1 MNNDVNVEQV
11 YKIILHRT
19 NNQKVSKLIT
29 DIEFK
34 YTCLDDEIMRFFH
47 NKKND
52 CIQCDAKFD
61 NHDDLVK
68 HVRHEHHKTIVICQQ
83 CKREFIHEKDRL
95 HHAREEHKH
104 KLEERSRKDSHPE
117 EYKTQSRVD
126 AFRSRFSD
134 KL

>member
-1 MNNDVNVEQV
+1 MSV
-11 YKIILHRT
+11 YAKSFYIKPIMF
-19 NNQKVSKLIT
+19 NKVSKQIVHV
-29 DIEFK
+29 EFK
-34 YTCLDDEIMRFFH
+34 YTCNISKIMKFFH

-52 CIQCDAKFD
+52 CIQCDSKFD

-68 HVRHEHHKTIVICQQ
+68 HVRHKHHKTIVVCQY
-83 CKREFIHEKDRL
+83 CKKEFIHEKDRL

>member
-1 MNNDVNVEQV
+1 MIKSN
-11 YKIILHRT
+11 
-19 NNQKVSKLIT
+19 KVSKLIT

>member
-1 MNNDVNVEQV
+1 MNKDVNFERV
-11 YKIILHRT
+11 YKIILHKT
-19 NNQKVSKLIT
+19 NESSKMIT

-34 YTCLDDEIMRFFH
+34 YIDLKEKIMKLFH
-47 NKKND
+47 SKKND
-52 CIQCDAKFD
+52 CIQCNAKFD

-68 HVRHEHHKTIVICQQ
+68 HVRHEHHKTIVTCQY
-83 CKREFIHEKDRL
+83 CKKEFIHEKDRL
-95 HHAREEHKH
+95 HHSREEHKH
-104 KLEERSRKDSHPE
+104 MLDERSRKKSHPE

>member
-1 MNNDVNVEQV
+1 MNRIS
-11 YKIILHRT
+11 KSIIR
-19 NNQKVSKLIT
+19 
-29 DIEFK
+29 IEFK
-34 YTCLDDEIMRFFH
+34 YTCILKDYMIFFH

-61 NHDDLVK
+61 NHADLVK
-68 HVRHEHHKTIVICQQ
+68 HVRHEHNKTIVICQY
-83 CKREFIHEKDRL
+83 CKKEFIHEKDRL

-104 KLEERSRKDSHPE
+104 KLEDRSRRNSHPD

-126 AFRSRFSD
+126 VFRSRFSD

>member
-1 MNNDVNVEQV
+1 MNMQ
-11 YKIILHRT
+11 
-19 NNQKVSKLIT
+19 
-29 DIEFK
+29 
-34 YTCLDDEIMRFFH
+34 FFH

-52 CIQCDAKFD
+52 CIQCDTKFD
-61 NHDDLVK
+61 NHDDLVR
-68 HVRHEHHKTIVICQQ
+68 HVRHEHNKTIVICQY
-83 CKREFIHEKDRL
+83 CKKEFIHEKDRL

-126 AFRSRFSD
+126 AFRSRFGD

>member
-1 MNNDVNVEQV
+1 M
-11 YKIILHRT
+11 
-19 NNQKVSKLIT
+19 IT

-34 YTCLDDEIMRFFH
+34 YTYQDDQIVRFFH

-52 CIQCDAKFD
+52 CTQCSMKFD
-61 NHDDLVK
+61 SHDDLVK

>member
-1 MNNDVNVEQV
+1 V
-11 YKIILHRT
+11 
-19 NNQKVSKLIT
+19 IT
-29 DIEFK
+29 YIEFK
-34 YTCLDDEIMRFFH
+34 YTGLEDKIMKFFH

-61 NHDDLVK
+61 NHEELVK
-68 HVRHEHHKTIVICQQ
+68 HVRHKHHKTIVTCQY
-83 CKREFIHEKDRL
+83 CKKEFIHEKDRL

-104 KLEERSRKDSHPE
+104 KLEERSRKESHPE

>member
-1 MNNDVNVEQV
+1 MN
-11 YKIILHRT
+11 RSS
-19 NNQKVSKLIT
+19 KVSKLIT
-29 DIEFK
+29 HIEFK
-34 YTCLDDEIMRFFH
+34 YTRLDDEILRFFH

-61 NHDDLVK
+61 DHDDLLK
-68 HVRHEHHKTIVICQQ
+68 HVRHEHHKTIIICQH
-83 CKREFIHEKDRL
+83 CKKEFIHEKDRL
-95 HHAREEHKH
+95 HHAREHKH
-104 KLEERSRKDSHPE
+104 MLAERSRIESHPE

>member
-1 MNNDVNVEQV
+1 M
-11 YKIILHRT
+11 
-19 NNQKVSKLIT
+19 IT

-34 YTCLDDEIMRFFH
+34 YTCPDDQIMRFFH

-52 CIQCDAKFD
+52 CIQCDTKFD

-104 KLEERSRKDSHPE
+104 KLDERSRKDSHPE